1 MQQHDLRLPQKR
13 RRGSQVLRKD
23 LGRQLRSGFGEVH
36 IVVEHPALLWN
47 RLLETLL
54 VLSGKMYGLGR
65 RGQRE
70 GSVRSGDRIFAVQE
84 KPVP

>member
-1 MQQHDLRLPQKR
+1 MQQHDLRIPQKR
-13 RRGSQVLRKD
+13 RRGSQVLSKD
-23 LGRQLRSGFGEVH
+23 LGRQLRSGFGEVR

-54 VLSGKMYGLGR
+54 VLSGKMYGLRR
-65 RGQRE
+65 RGHRE